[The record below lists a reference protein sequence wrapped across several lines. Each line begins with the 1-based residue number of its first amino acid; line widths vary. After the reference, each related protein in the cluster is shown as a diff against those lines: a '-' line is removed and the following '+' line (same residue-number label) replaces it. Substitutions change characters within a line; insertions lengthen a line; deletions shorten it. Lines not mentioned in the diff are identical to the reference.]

1 MASRN
6 LYLDTDNDTDGRSLS
21 RQSRSGSRNNIIVA
35 RRNGNASN
43 NGMLEGME
51 SSPNVNGHDENNDER
66 HSPVESDKE
75 PVEEIHSD
83 PDDVE
88 EDASYAYSMDYGEF
102 ESDTETPRQ
111 EKNDKS
117 KGSKSIKLRVK
128 EPSRRLPTSR
138 WRTMNVFDDDEKQT
152 PKNSKKK
159 SGSKSRKKSSS
170 SKENAVKPQYME
182 SSTESED
189 EDDRKLD
196 RNTLPAGEL
205 SSEYWQIQKL
215 IKFVKIGNQT
225 ATLIALC
232 ALNDFDMRSEICQMA
247 VRDVNGLRVLTNM
260 LRTDH
265 DKCKIATMKLLS
277 PLTDKSKY
285 NRRELVRFG
294 AMHSLVEHI
303 ALSDNRDVVGWAA
316 TIIANMSQC
325 SLARN
330 ILKQNDGIRK
340 LVNLLDF
347 EENDKL
353 RMSYPKRMYHGL
365 DKEVLAKNLSVAKS
379 ASRALWS
386 CCRSSQ
392 RCRVAVLK
400 TGGVPYLA
408 KLVMLES
415 EEILVPVT
423 GLIQECCVE
432 KNFRVAVQHTNI
444 IKYIVSHLTRDNL
457 ELKTYGALTIF
468 KVSSNFCIR
477 ILIGKTRLR
486 SHVRKQL

>member
-1 MASRN
+1 
-6 LYLDTDNDTDGRSLS
+6 
-21 RQSRSGSRNNIIVA
+21 
-35 RRNGNASN
+35 
-43 NGMLEGME
+43 
-51 SSPNVNGHDENNDER
+51 
-66 HSPVESDKE
+66 
-75 PVEEIHSD
+75 
-83 PDDVE
+83 
-88 EDASYAYSMDYGEF
+88 
-102 ESDTETPRQ
+102 
-111 EKNDKS
+111 
-117 KGSKSIKLRVK
+117 
-128 EPSRRLPTSR
+128 
-138 WRTMNVFDDDEKQT
+138 
-152 PKNSKKK
+152 
-159 SGSKSRKKSSS
+159 
-170 SKENAVKPQYME
+170 
-182 SSTESED
+182 
-189 EDDRKLD
+189 
-196 RNTLPAGEL
+196 
-205 SSEYWQIQKL
+205 
-215 IKFVKIGNQT
+215 
-225 ATLIALC
+225 
-232 ALNDFDMRSEICQMA
+232 
-247 VRDVNGLRVLTNM
+247 
-260 LRTDH
+260 
-265 DKCKIATMKLLS
+265 MKLLS

-330 ILKQNDGIRK
+330 ILKHNDGIRK

-365 DKEVLAKNLSVAKS
+365 HKEVLAKNLSVAKS
-379 ASRALWS
+379 ACRALWS

-408 KLVMLES
+408 KLVTLES

-423 GLIQECCVE
+423 GLIQECSVE

-468 KVSSNFCIR
+468 KCAEEKETRDIVYEHDG
-477 ILIGKTRLR
+477 ILPIIDLLSLKERNALAAATGAVWKCAQ
-486 SHVRKQL
+486 SEEMQNDFFSWI